1 MKGLFVGLITLDLIY
16 LCDRSPEKNEKIVAS
31 EQQIAAG
38 GPATNAAITFS
49 SLQNQASLLTILGE
63 RLSAQ
68 LIRDDLSNYSID
80 LIDLDRDKSFSVP
93 VSSIIV
99 NKHTGE
105 RAVVSINATKAPTN
119 LDRIP
124 SNILEEIDLVLIDG
138 HLMEIGAAIASFAK
152 AKNILTVIDGGSW
165 KAGWENVLP
174 YIDYAVCSDDFYPPD
189 CRDRSDV
196 FAYLLAQNIDHIAI
210 SNGAKPIQY
219 LTQEKQGEI
228 EVPQIEAIDTL
239 GAGDVFHGAFCHYIL
254 QHNFPEAL
262 ELASKIASRSCQFFG
277 TRSFLQI

>member
-1 MKGLFVGLITLDLIY
+1 MKGLFVGLITLDVIY
-16 LCDRSPEKNEKIVAS
+16 LCDRYPEKNEKIVAS

-63 RLSAQ
+63 RPSAQ
-68 LIRDDLSNYSID
+68 LIRDDLNNYSID

-93 VSSIIV
+93 ISSIIV

-105 RAVVSINATKAPTN
+105 RAVVSINATKAQTSF
-119 LDRIP
+119 DSIP
-124 SNILEEIDLVLIDG
+124 SNILEEIDIVLIDG
-138 HLMEIGAAIASFAK
+138 HLMEIGAAIAPLAK
-152 AKNILTVIDGGSW
+152 AKNIPTAIDGGSW
-165 KAGWENVLP
+165 KPGWENVLP
-174 YIDYAVCSDDFYPPD
+174 YIDYAVCSADFYPPH

-219 LTQEKQGEI
+219 FTQEKQGQI
-228 EVPQIEAIDTL
+228 EVSQVEAIDTL
-239 GAGDVFHGAFCHYIL
+239 GAGDVFHGSFCHYIL
-254 QHNFPEAL
+254 QHNFPKAL
-262 ELASKIASRSCQFFG
+262 EEASKIATRSCQFFG
-277 TRSFLQI
+277 TRSFL